1 MDLTGHVFSCVDF
14 GYFIFWSC
22 VAFPMLLALSF
33 RSLSPPLS
41 CLTIAHITMGGHCFQ
56 EIKLFYTCL
65 IACDCDPD
73 GSQNGGMC
81 DSHTD
86 TSLGL
91 VGGQCRCKV
100 NVDGPRCDKCKTG
113 FFGLS
118 ADNPQGCQ
126 REYPGLHQG

>member
-1 MDLTGHVFSCVDF
+1 M
-14 GYFIFWSC
+14 
-22 VAFPMLLALSF
+22 FPHKIKV
-33 RSLSPPLS
+33 SPLPL
-41 CLTIAHITMGGHCFQ
+41 
-56 EIKLFYTCL
+56 CL

-73 GSQNGGMC
+73 GSENGGMC

-86 TSLGL
+86 ATLGL

-126 REYPGLHQG
+126 REYVFSEATYNC

>member
-1 MDLTGHVFSCVDF
+1 M
-14 GYFIFWSC
+14 
-22 VAFPMLLALSF
+22 
-33 RSLSPPLS
+33 PPV
-41 CLTIAHITMGGHCFQ
+41 CP
-56 EIKLFYTCL
+56 

-86 TSLGL
+86 PSLGT
-91 VGGQCRCKV
+91 VGGQCRCKA
-100 NVDGPRCDKCKTG
+100 NVEGPRCDKCKPG

-126 REYPGLHQG
+126 REYSLYYKSHKYTKVIMTQFVHL